1 MGVLPYGVDKVT
13 SKPAAVNVLCGL
25 TNSSAQNPVG
35 CGLPSFIVHTL
46 EPVMI
51 IAIEVIVPAVPSP
64 R

>member
-1 MGVLPYGVDKVT
+1 
-13 SKPAAVNVLCGL
+13 L

-51 IAIEVIVPAVPSP
+51 IAIEVIVPAAPFTETSA
-64 R
+64 